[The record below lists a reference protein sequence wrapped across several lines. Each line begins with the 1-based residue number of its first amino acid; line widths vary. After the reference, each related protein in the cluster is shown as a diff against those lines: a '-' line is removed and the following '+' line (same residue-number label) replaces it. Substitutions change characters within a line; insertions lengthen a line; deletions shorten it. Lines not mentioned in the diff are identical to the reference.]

1 MGTKLPGMDIFAPF
15 AGIVRFTVEDGQ
27 VVDTGEQLAVV
38 EAVKLE
44 STVDAPGPGVARRRA
59 VDDFAD
65 VAGGDLLLSL
75 EQVDEEREERE
86 ERSEGKGQ

>member
-1 MGTKLPGMDIFAPF
+1 MDIFAPF

-27 VVDTGEQLAVV
+27 VVDTGEKLAVV

-44 STVDAPGPGVARRRA
+44 STVEAPGPGVARRRA

-75 EQVDEEREERE
+75 DQVDTEHADTEQAEAEQSQEE
-86 ERSEGKGQ
+86 QQ

>member
-86 ERSEGKGQ
+86 ARSEGKGQ

>member
-1 MGTKLPGMDIFAPF
+1 MDIFAPF

-27 VVDTGEQLAVV
+27 VVDTGEKLAVV

-44 STVDAPGPGVARRRA
+44 STVEAPGPGVARRGA

-75 EQVDEEREERE
+75 EQVDAAHAAGEEGATEQSEEE
-86 ERSEGKGQ
+86 QK

>member
-75 EQVDEEREERE
+75 EQVDVERE
-86 ERSEGKGQ
+86 ERSEGKDQ